1 MKKIKEYHICDRC
14 KKEITEEEINLRY
27 DYTNRYELCD
37 NCDYTY
43 IEFET
48 KVKKLKE
55 KWEELEKE
63 YKFGK
68 YLPKEKEKE

>member
-14 KKEITEEEINLRY
+14 KKKINEEEINLRY
-27 DYTNRYELCD
+27 YNACSYELCD
-37 NCDYTY
+37 DCDNVY

-48 KVKKLKE
+48 KIQNLKE
-55 KWEELEKE
+55 KWGELEKE

-68 YLPKEKEKE
+68 YLPKEKVD

>member
-14 KKEITEEEINLRY
+14 KKEINEEEINLRY
-27 DYTNRYELCD
+27 DYAYRYELCD
-37 NCDYTY
+37 DCDNVY

-48 KVKKLKE
+48 KVQNLKE

-68 YLPKEKEKE
+68 YLPKDKID